1 MTSSAQRLKSRK
13 RQKEI
18 RNQINNE
25 KKLKKLQEERRGK
38 RITTRKRVDGKLVT
52 TSYYTGG
59 NKISNIGKNADFGQR
74 KGKIGNL
81 PSDYKKTEKKAFKNA
96 KQEKKKLIQER
107 KDKKKGSSSLKIGKY
122 FTWKG
127 KRYRS
132 GSVTARK
139 AENQMRA
146 RKRAQEMARNRK

>member
-1 MTSSAQRLKSRK
+1 MTASSQRIKNRKSQLEKLK
-13 RQKEI
+13 QK
-18 RNQINNE
+18 NNE
-25 KKLKKLQEERRGK
+25 KKRKNLDKIRANVQYDKRGRQKKTKPNL
-38 RITTRKRVDGKLVT
+38 
-52 TSYYTGG
+52 
-59 NKISNIGKNADFGQR
+59 ISNVGKNPDYGQR
-74 KGKIGNL
+74 AAKLKESLGGIG
-81 PSDYKKTEKKAFKNA
+81 SMKDYKKTEKKAFKNA